1 MTALAAS
8 RHTSI
13 AWYERLAPNSFS
25 HNPAYLVTKD
35 EIYVLTVITYGFS
48 FALRVHLT
56 NFGETYDLGWRASIV
71 VSQQKEASNTRR

>member
-1 MTALAAS
+1 MTALAAR

-35 EIYVLTVITYGFS
+35 ELICFDRHNLWLLFCPLS
-48 FALRVHLT
+48 HLT
-56 NFGETYDLGWRASIV
+56 NFGETYDLGWTASIV
-71 VSQQKEASNTRR
+71 VSRQKEASNTRG